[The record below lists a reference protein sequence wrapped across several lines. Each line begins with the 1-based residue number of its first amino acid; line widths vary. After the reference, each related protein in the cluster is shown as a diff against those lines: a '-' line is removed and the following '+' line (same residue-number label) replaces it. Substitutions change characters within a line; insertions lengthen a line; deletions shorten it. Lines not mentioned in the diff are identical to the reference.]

1 MAAQKTIL
9 AVAVGDPANSAVI
22 KDDNSGTLAGK
33 RPYIKGLIDRLHN
46 YGQDIGDAHYY
57 VIDYRECSEA
67 ALANN
72 NTFTV
77 KPTLPASYV
86 LFCMSTTVA
95 KSAATFTT
103 NVNPNLPVVAIVST
117 HTGYPNNFCGVSA
130 RRHQI
135 ARNYYEKFLATVP
148 SLNDSTKTVYVLS
161 KQKYDPSDQSL
172 KNIRNGPQPVPIVE
186 VPVAAP
192 YSPTEIQN
200 AINGITGSGGLL
212 ILPVDSFFG
221 AADAI
226 IGWAHAKGLPD
237 FWSVTDWVQHD
248 LPSALGG
255 YGVSQQ
261 RCGQLMADKVHSIWS
276 TGNIP
281 NPPFTEVTSAGN
293 FDWAASDAAAA
304 SLTLQLGNDANL
316 RHA

>member
-1 MAAQKTIL
+1 
-9 AVAVGDPANSAVI
+9 
-22 KDDNSGTLAGK
+22 
-33 RPYIKGLIDRLHN
+33 
-46 YGQDIGDAHYY
+46 
-57 VIDYRECSEA
+57 
-67 ALANN
+67 
-72 NTFTV
+72 
-77 KPTLPASYV
+77 
-86 LFCMSTTVA
+86 MSTTVA
-95 KSAATFTT
+95 QAAATFTA

-135 ARNYYEKFLATVP
+135 GRQYYEKFLAAVP
-148 SLNDSTKTVYVLS
+148 SLNTVYVLS
-161 KQKYDPSDQSL
+161 KPGYAPSDLSL
-172 KNIRNGPQPVPIVE
+172 QNIRNGAQPVQIVE

-192 YSPTEIQN
+192 YSATEIQN
-200 AINGITGSGGLL
+200 AINGIVGPGGLL

-237 FWSVTDWVQHD
+237 FWSVTDWVRHD

-261 RCGQLMADKVHSIWS
+261 RCGQLMGDKVHSIWS
-276 TGNIP
+276 TANIP
-281 NPPFTEVTSAGN
+281 NPPFTEVTSAPN

-304 SLTLQLGNDANL
+304 SLNNLQLGNDASL
-316 RHA
+316 RHV